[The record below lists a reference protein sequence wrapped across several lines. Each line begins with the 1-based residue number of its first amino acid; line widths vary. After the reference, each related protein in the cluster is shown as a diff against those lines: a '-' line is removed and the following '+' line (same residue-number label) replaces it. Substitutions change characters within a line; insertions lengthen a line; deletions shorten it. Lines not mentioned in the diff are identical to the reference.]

1 MLLAGIF
8 VAANIINTRQG
19 NSVLRKKGKES
30 RTAKKRVFSGHMVQ
44 VGGLFYYWF
53 NSSVE
58 KICHKKP
65 IWEWSHSTIR
75 SFIYWEARCNCA
87 WVGGRWNK
95 GRRTFKTLSWIKA
108 LKGFGFISL
117 CGFQFTDNNTSD
129 WAEKCSL
136 IAFNWINFCSMC
148 LLMKSTAIRRRNSL
162 TVDDALICRCHQL
175 VTECY

>member
-65 IWEWSHSTIR
+65 IWGWSHSTIR

-162 TVDDALICRCHQL
+162 TVDDALNCRCHQL